1 MALVRKAIRNTNL
14 NYNNQ
19 TLVNLK
25 YNSSFVDYV
34 HTKQSIFQNSFS
46 IFSEKNIIDVLISI
60 DPTYLF
66 KTQKSKQ
73 NHVTF
78 YPNDYYSNNVYIHKY
93 LLYYTSLGPKAVDYG
108 NVSIVPGIITNDTL
122 LNERSK
128 PCNLVCKY
136 V

>member
-1 MALVRKAIRNTNL
+1 MALIKKALYNTNL

-34 HTKQSIFQNSFS
+34 HIKQSIFQNSFS

-66 KTQKSKQ
+66 KTQKYKQ
-73 NHVTF
+73 NHVAF
-78 YPNDYYSNNVYIHKY
+78 YPNDYYSNNVDIHKY
-93 LLYYTSLGPKAVDYG
+93 LLYYTSLGPKAVDYD